1 MKHHH
6 YTEADLKPS
15 NDEVIAFNKKGNV
28 GTAADCSDLSMGPT
42 ELLFCSDHYDKNSI
56 ALKTDKL
63 AIFEQKRNGMLYWF
77 YELYVDIEID
87 RSHQMKMY

>member
-1 MKHHH
+1 MEVSTLLK
-6 YTEADLKPS
+6 TEADLKPS

-56 ALKTDKL
+56 ALKTDK
-63 AIFEQKRNGMLYWF
+63 
-77 YELYVDIEID
+77 
-87 RSHQMKMY
+87 

>member
-1 MKHHH
+1 MPSLLSNNSSVIQ
-6 YTEADLKPS
+6 YETEADLKPS

-28 GTAADCSDLSMGPT
+28 GTAADCSDLSMVPT

-63 AIFEQKRNGMLYWF
+63 VILN
-77 YELYVDIEID
+77 
-87 RSHQMKMY
+87 